1 MTAPLC
7 KDCRHSIQDGA
18 AAWWTCRRGPKQSP
32 VDGRTIYA
40 SCDMM
45 RADSRCGPEGK
56 LFEPHPLPPFEVSVD
71 AEPPDQYNR
80 SPDQE
85 SQL

>member
-1 MTAPLC
+1 MDMKICRDC
-7 KDCRHSIQDGA
+7 KHSIQDGT

-45 RADSRCGPEGK
+45 RVDSRCGPEGK
-56 LFEPHPLPPFEVSVD
+56 LFEPHPDLVD
-71 AEPPDQYNR
+71 AESPDQYNR

>member
-1 MTAPLC
+1 MTKLC
-7 KDCRHSIQDGA
+7 RDCRHSIQDGA
-18 AAWWTCRRGPKQSP
+18 AIWWQCRKGAAESP

-45 RADSRCGPEGK
+45 RVDSRCGPEGR
-56 LFEPHPLPPFEVSVD
+56 LFECHPDLAD
-71 AEPPDQYNR
+71 HEPPDQYNR
-80 SPDQE
+80 PADAE

>member
-1 MTAPLC
+1 MTTPLC
-7 KDCRHSIQDGA
+7 SACRHSIQDGA

-32 VDGRTIYA
+32 VDGRTCYA

-45 RADSRCGPEGK
+45 RVDNRCGPEGK
-56 LFEPHPLPPFEVSVD
+56 LFEPRVEVVD

-80 SPDQE
+80 PTDAE